1 MTVFRFAVLSRSFLV
16 AVVFLVLCSLFS
28 GIACAQDPT
37 IGLSAQIIV
46 HVRDFSGESLAVPA
60 VVKLSQS
67 NGIPRGQASTQ
78 SGGEAVFSN
87 LSVGNYVI
95 EVTAPGYKTARAEA
109 NLMSPVPFHIEVNLA
124 RDASP
129 QVDATPSG
137 PPILAP
143 KAQLELSK
151 GLDALHK
158 NELKEA
164 QLHLEE
170 ANRLA
175 PTNPEVLHLLG
186 VLYAR
191 MGDLPRAQSVLEKA
205 LQVNPHHQ
213 RSLSAL
219 GVVLSNEAKY
229 AEAIPK
235 LEEALKLKDDS
246 YETHWALARA
256 YYHQK
261 VFNDACVQARLA
273 LTLSRGKDPEIQLLL
288 AQALISSGEKA
299 KALDELSGFLRDHP
313 DHPKV
318 PSIERLVKRL
328 QASH

>member
-1 MTVFRFAVLSRSFLV
+1 MTAFRFAVLSRGFLV
-16 AVVFLVLCSLFS
+16 AVVLFFPEV
-28 GIACAQDPT
+28 ACAQDPA
-37 IGLSAQIIV
+37 IGLSAEIIV
-46 HVRDFSGESLAVPA
+46 HVRDAAGESLAVPA

-67 NGIPRGQASTQ
+67 NGIPRGQASTR
-78 SGGEAVFSN
+78 SGGEAVFFN

-95 EVTAPGYKTARAEA
+95 EVTAPGYKTARADA
-109 NLMSPVPFHIEVNLA
+109 NLMSPVPLHIEVNLI
-124 RDASP
+124 RDASQ

-143 KAQLELSK
+143 KAQQELSK

-170 ANRLA
+170 ANRLV
-175 PTNPEVLHLLG
+175 PTNPEILHLLG

-191 MGDLPRAQSVLEKA
+191 MDDLPHAQSVLEKA
-205 LQVNPHHQ
+205 LQVDPHHR

-261 VFNDACVQARLA
+261 VFSDACVQARLA
-273 LTLSRGKDPEIQLLL
+273 LTLSQGKDPEIRLVL
-288 AQALISSGEKA
+288 AQALVSSVEKT
-299 KALDELSGFLRDHP
+299 KTIEERHGFLRDP
-313 DHPKV
+313 PEGN
-318 PSIERLVKRL
+318 PETLR
-328 QASH
+328 